1 MAHLLIVDNDERIVE
16 LTVWFL
22 RRMGHE
28 VDSAFSYAAAREQL
42 ALRRPELMLA
52 DLDLGLESGLEEL
65 PKLAAEGCLP
75 PTMVISGFLDSALE
89 RQLLAIPGVLATL
102 AKPVDLTA
110 LGDHI
115 AACLGRVVEPGGEV
129 AGGVGSAAPL
139 EPEPQ
144 PAPAVHEIDLIS
156 QAAPTPLEQVSTPLE
171 QASSLTEDEI
181 DDGWVE
187 IAPLAPDVTPASPGS
202 TTLHGEGA
210 GA

>member
-115 AACLGRVVEPGGEV
+115 EACLGRVVEPGGEL
-129 AGGVGSAAPL
+129 ARDTGRAAPL
-139 EPEPQ
+139 VTQREPET
-144 PAPAVHEIDLIS
+144 AVHDDELIPQTVPAS
-156 QAAPTPLEQVSTPLE
+156 PEQT
-171 QASSLTEDEI
+171 SSLTEEEL

-187 IAPLAPDVTPASPGS
+187 IAPLAPDVTPAAPGS
-202 TTLHGEGA
+202 APLHGEGA